1 MSRAPTKSEKA
12 VAKDE
17 AQVRSLR
24 TGEVLRERGLCPLV
38 LVRTRDAG
46 VHVGLLADY
55 DPTAEVVTFLEGRR
69 LWRWRGANTLHEVVT
84 AGVSEQSAIS
94 EPVQGYEVQA
104 VAEVLPESDAAAP
117 SLTRSR
123 WHP

>member
-12 VAKDE
+12 VARDE

-104 VAEVLPESDAAAP
+104 VAEVLPVSDAAAP

>member
-1 MSRAPTKSEKA
+1 MSRAPTKVEKA
-12 VAKDE
+12 VARDE
-17 AQVRSLR
+17 AEIRSLR

-55 DPTAEVVTFLEGRR
+55 DPVAEVVTLLEGRR

-84 AGVSEQSAIS
+84 VGVDEESAIS
-94 EPVQGYEVQA
+94 QPVNGYEVQA
-104 VAEVLPESDAAAP
+104 VAEVLPVSERAAA
-117 SLTRSR
+117 SLTTSR

>member
-1 MSRAPTKSEKA
+1 MSRAPTRSEKA

-94 EPVQGYEVQA
+94 EPVRGYEVQA
-104 VAEVLPESDAAAP
+104 VAEVLPVSDTAAP

>member
-1 MSRAPTKSEKA
+1 MSRAPTKAEKA
-12 VAKDE
+12 VARDE
-17 AQVRSLR
+17 AQLRSLR

-55 DPTAEVVTFLEGRR
+55 DPVAEVVTLIEGRR

-84 AGVSEQSAIS
+84 EGISEQSAVS
-94 EPVQGYEVQA
+94 QPVSGYEVQA
-104 VAEVLPESDAAAP
+104 VAEVLPVSDKAAP

>member
-1 MSRAPTKSEKA
+1 MSRAPTKAERA

-17 AQVRSLR
+17 AQIRSLR

-55 DPTAEVVTFLEGRR
+55 DPVAEVVTLLEGRR

-84 AGVSEQSAIS
+84 DGVAEQSALS
-94 EPVQGYEVQA
+94 QPVDGYEVQA
-104 VAEVLPESDAAAP
+104 VAEVLPVSERAAP

-123 WHP
+123 WHL

>member
-1 MSRAPTKSEKA
+1 VSRAPTRSEKA

-94 EPVQGYEVQA
+94 EPVRGYEVQA
-104 VAEVLPESDAAAP
+104 VAEVLPVSDAAAP

>member
-1 MSRAPTKSEKA
+1 MATRSPTKTEKA
-12 VAKDE
+12 VARDE

-38 LVRTRDAG
+38 LIRTRDAG

-55 DPTAEVVTFLEGRR
+55 DPVAEVVTLLEGRR
-69 LWRWRGANTLHEVVT
+69 LWRWSGARTLHEVVT
-84 AGVSEQSAIS
+84 EGVAEESRLSQ
-94 EPVQGYEVQA
+94 PVDGYEVHA
-104 VAEVLPESDAAAP
+104 VAEVLPVSTMAAP

-123 WHP
+123 WL

>member
-1 MSRAPTKSEKA
+1 VSRAPTKSEKA

-104 VAEVLPESDAAAP
+104 VAEVLPVSDAAAP

>member
-104 VAEVLPESDAAAP
+104 VAEVLPVSDAAAP

>member
-1 MSRAPTKSEKA
+1 MSRAPTKAEKA
-12 VAKDE
+12 VAADE

-24 TGEVLRERGLCPLV
+24 TGEVLRARGLCPLV

-55 DPTAEVVTFLEGRR
+55 DPVAEVVTLLEGRR

-84 AGVSEQSAIS
+84 VGISEQSALS
-94 EPVQGYEVQA
+94 QPVDGYEVQA
-104 VAEVLPESDAAAP
+104 VAEVLPVSDAAAP

>member
-1 MSRAPTKSEKA
+1 
-12 VAKDE
+12 VARDE

-104 VAEVLPESDAAAP
+104 VAEVLPVSDAAAP